1 MEQEEVKSRDDDDSL
16 NDYGLNINDPNHL
29 SDQSNSQQ
37 LLQMQHQ
44 IQQQLNLEA
53 ENRHSEIELHGD
65 HSRSLGFS
73 DVRDSQLEEV
83 DLQASDNIDK
93 RQF

>member
-44 IQQQLNLEA
+44 I
-53 ENRHSEIELHGD
+53 
-65 HSRSLGFS
+65 
-73 DVRDSQLEEV
+73 
-83 DLQASDNIDK
+83 
-93 RQF
+93 